1 MTGSRR
7 LFVRQRVTVAKCGG
21 PTARRPARKSPPK
34 ESRFK
39 VIASLCEAE
48 AIPKLSRAVLAP
60 RSTRTARRR
69 SRRARF
75 SAGDWTRSGIRLDDT
90 AAKRPLIGA
99 SRACKSFSCGGSCTT
114 LRHSAGL
121 VGAAGHLV
129 GDRVPARPALPL
141 PEDRPRRSG
150 QPLDM
155 NSLRLVLT
163 LCAGL
168 AACGAL
174 ANPAAAQEC
183 DPLTDAHCH
192 PHSHHW
198 RPATAPSVRLLPVR
212 EYIKA
217 TDIPPSGVGGYGI
230 VAFTSKTTS
239 ATRAK
244 LLMVC
249 RSFVAHFPSNAGIPP
264 TSPLSDRMITVWP
277 LDDPK
282 AEKTAADDCDYAVDH
297 YDLFAGEFG
306 DRRRRT
312 PAREF
317 EGRGAIPDRLVAFEY
332 ARRPRRSRARRRHVG
347 GRYPGAH
354 RSRVHVLGGQDPW
367 RPTPLGSSSMIL
379 PTGMGRCPRRP
390 KTRRAIAQPNGARQI
405 HRGRKRRNGIKPPL
419 PRRG

>member
-1 MTGSRR
+1 LGD
-7 LFVRQRVTVAKCGG
+7 TV
-21 PTARRPARKSPPK
+21 
-34 ESRFK
+34 
-39 VIASLCEAE
+39 
-48 AIPKLSRAVLAP
+48 
-60 RSTRTARRR
+60 
-69 SRRARF
+69 
-75 SAGDWTRSGIRLDDT
+75 
-90 AAKRPLIGA
+90 AKRPLIGA

-192 PHSHHW
+192 PHSHHK
-198 RPATAPSVRLLPVR
+198 RPAAPSGRLLPAR
-212 EYIKA
+212 EYMKA
-217 TDIPPSGVGGYGI
+217 TDIPPSGAGGYGI

-239 ATRAK
+239 APRAK

-249 RSFVAHFPSNAGIPP
+249 RSFVAHFPSNAGRPP

-297 YDLFAGEFG
+297 YDLFAGESAIAGAGRQHVNLKGEGPFLIG
-306 DRRRRT
+306 WSPSNTRGGPDVLVLVVDMSADATQERID
-312 PAREF
+312 REF
-317 EGRGAIPDRLVAFEY
+317 TFWEDKI
-332 ARRPRRSRARRRHVG
+332 
-347 GRYPGAH
+347 
-354 RSRVHVLGGQDPW
+354 LGD
-367 RPTPLGSSSMIL
+367 
-379 PTGMGRCPRRP
+379 
-390 KTRRAIAQPNGARQI
+390 
-405 HRGRKRRNGIKPPL
+405 PPL
-419 PRRG
+419 WVRHP